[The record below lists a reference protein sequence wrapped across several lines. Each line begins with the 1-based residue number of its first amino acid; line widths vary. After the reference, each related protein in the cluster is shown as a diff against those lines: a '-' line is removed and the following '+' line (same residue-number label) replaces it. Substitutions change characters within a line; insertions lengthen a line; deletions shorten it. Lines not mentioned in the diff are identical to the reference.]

1 MTNKSHR
8 SFICGI
14 KGKHLTQKEIS
25 FLKKY
30 KPWGIILFSRNI
42 NSINQTQELINS
54 IKKNHFE
61 INTKSAVLLEIDG
74 DVDFIDIQSKNKVS
88 GPIFLKVKV

>member
-1 MTNKSHR
+1 MMNKRR

-14 KGKHLTQKEIS
+14 KSTKLSNSEYI

-42 NSINQTQELINS
+42 NSIKQTRKLINS
-54 IKKNHFE
+54 IKK
-61 INTKSAVLLEIDG
+61 I
-74 DVDFIDIQSKNKVS
+74 
-88 GPIFLKVKV
+88 